1 MASLTKNKNVK
12 IKDTFGDKVLNWF
25 TGFFLI
31 FVIAIVA
38 YPLMFV
44 ISASFS
50 SSKALEAG
58 KVFMFPVDPTLY
70 AYQFVLGYEP
80 VWTGFRNTI
89 FYCAWGVFLDTF
101 LTLLVAY
108 PLSRPNFAGKRA
120 YTMVFYLSTRIG
132 AGLIPGFLLRVDLG
146 MYDTLW
152 PILFPGAVAVGNIL
166 VLRTAIKSGIPGE
179 LFDAAMIDGASHFQ
193 CMITLVL
200 PLAKATLSVLVLY
213 SLVGHWNEYFNAMIY
228 LSNKELYPLQLVLR
242 PVMTAGAGS
251 QGINAA
257 ESATSSQAQKD
268 EGLEHVRYALIVI
281 TTAPIIVA
289 YSFVEKYFE
298 KGMMMGSVKG

>member
-1 MASLTKNKNVK
+1 MALVARKEKKT
-12 IKDTFGDKVLNWF
+12 IKETFTDRLLNGF
-25 TGFFLI
+25 TAFLLV
-31 FVIAIVA
+31 FVILIVA

-58 KVFMFPVDPTLY
+58 KVFMWPVEPTLY
-70 AYQFVLGYEP
+70 AYEFVLGYEP

-108 PLSRPNFAGKRA
+108 PLSRPNFRGKRA
-120 YTMVFYLSTRIG
+120 YTMIFYLSTRFG
-132 AGLIPGFLLRVDLG
+132 AGLIPGFLLRVDMG

-193 CMITLVL
+193 CMIQLVL
-200 PLAKATLSVLVLY
+200 PLAKATLSVLILY

-257 ESATSSQAQKD
+257 QSSNAQQME

-298 KGMMMGSVKG
+298 KGMMIGSVKG